1 MSVTDKLKKTKKK
14 VEETAKKKA
23 YSEKPGAKNPAKVSD
38 LVKMTPTKAIKGQG
52 QTVTKS
58 VPKAKNVTSQT
69 QIRKQAIQKKWAQQE
84 ERARYIGLDHV
95 LGRSPLYTLQRD
107 NAIGRTVQDRLDYSK
122 YLGTQKKELSDEE
135 KREEVRERLNVIA
148 RRLKDAGQPL
158 SSQDRKL
165 SSRDQKLIQNA
176 KTDYENAREQ
186 GNRALMEAAH
196 KRAENIRKGYGYS
209 GGTTGEDYI
218 SPDLSKEEIAML
230 TPEGQRRLKRAKMD
244 LETAQ
249 KSGDERKIA
258 EVEAAVARIIGNNA
272 NRKEGFKKVDGYEGG
287 NGQPRSKEPI
297 MSYQDW
303 EDRAYEGVYSVM
315 SAVPGSILSLVET
328 SNQAI
333 ENDFREKNWDY
344 INDKA
349 NRLYEYKAMLELAKK
364 GDGNPEWGT
373 VAQLEQQVRIAEIAE
388 KMRSVGTTVDPNLP
402 GQTFMRKS
410 MEAQQ
415 KFMEGRTGVDKLLA
429 SAALSMG
436 QMAPALAISAIPGVG
451 PAVGAGIMGA
461 QAAGS
466 KAYELNERGVDPAE
480 SQLRGIVSGGIES
493 LTEKI
498 PISNLLKVVKAG
510 GGASLLKT
518 MAKQAGIEATEE
530 SISYA
535 MNYAADVAYKDPE
548 AKFSVKDLLE
558 SAAVGAISGG
568 ALSGGGALLGR
579 AVTRNAGASGQA
591 VTPVRQ
597 SQEETRADTERQ
609 IRDQAAAMLTDEAT
623 VPETVRQTERA
634 TQQDVPVAEILK
646 RAPVSGN
653 VQQEMRNEAQT
664 ASSSQKAVPAK
675 TVNPTRI
682 EVREQAGSPVMEPNS
697 QVRQVLG
704 QAQTSMLTRMANTLG
719 DSGSKAIMAAWDNNG
734 NPGQYAADFVRVYN
748 RALSGTTVGR
758 IQAPASLTDAQ
769 VMAAYTAGQN
779 DRMASL
785 EQEKVNAK
793 QAEVAGRNTAVYA
806 TVDGS
811 EAGLVYD
818 DYVRDVMD
826 RDTAESVTTVAKQ
839 LGLRVQMVDSV
850 AGGMANA
857 DIQGSVVQIEK
868 NNPNPVRSLFGHE
881 MTHRV
886 QQLAPESYRAF
897 RDYVM
902 QSEKAQ
908 EDVQRKIT
916 EYKKAGV
923 ELSREA
929 AMDEITADY
938 AGEMIEDQNLLKRFI
953 ENNRSNRSLLR
964 RFLNA
969 VKDMARKLT
978 GSYQKQAND
987 AAALLEKAVEDASKQ
1002 AGKLQA
1008 NKNTAGKGGVRY
1020 SIRKEFA
1027 SEVQEWYENGMQQDE
1042 RFTIGSTGPV
1052 LQGLGAIESDIYTDG
1067 NKIKTIFEEHPEMGV
1082 REIKRIPE
1090 ILENPVLILKSRNV
1104 GRNPKGNNRLVLFG
1118 SIKAKDG
1125 RPIMCVLDLR
1135 PTENGFLL
1143 DDMQKVNSAYT
1154 KDVKPVEFVRAS
1166 SVLHADKKR
1175 TIPLLRSIGFKMPI
1189 ALLRDG
1195 SVGSIFY
1202 SGTNVNIHGV
1212 PFGEVISENE
1222 KLFDDVGVS
1231 YDAETESASPARFS
1245 PKTWNSSGYVT
1256 KREEAAKSLAD
1267 AMNISQKKAKQYI
1280 DDVNSIAKMIADD
1293 KMRLDYE
1300 ASPGR
1305 SSFISNA
1312 EYGGSIDFS
1321 TICKKRRLFTGTF
1334 EAIQEA
1340 LPNTAL
1346 TAEEFL
1352 EIRSMMAEKGYE
1364 VSCGLCYVEGSLA
1377 NMGQYT
1383 KQFIERYAATNPEY
1397 VPNMAEM
1404 NTASGQE
1411 KLRKDHPEVYEAYEY
1426 FMNHYGRLK
1435 PGDKALFASQQKPKM
1450 YQMATEYQG
1459 EILKKFGKKNSSVE
1473 NKNANG
1479 GLRLQSFSDFEIIHL
1494 IDSMQVIMDMSRVG
1508 LAGQAYTKVPDFAWA
1523 LGDTGL
1529 KINLSLIAKGV
1540 DGNGRLV
1547 LDEVEG
1553 MAEADAM
1560 ALRER
1565 YSDNVG
1571 TVLVAFTDRQL
1582 LAAMADERIDFIIPF
1597 HRSQWKTDQYEAMG
1611 LPANA
1616 KDFTLWQNEAYI
1628 EPVYNA
1634 SGKKQRPSNYMPN
1647 NYWNFRKSGKK
1658 NAEAYL
1664 KMCAENNRRPKF
1676 HYLLDKNKDGSYS
1689 LKKDGST
1696 DGYWKLLIDFKMYN
1710 NDGKGVPQRPV
1721 RPDFNMEQAERMLN
1735 EYSGGHSKFP
1745 AAQDVVDEF
1754 VTKYKQGKPEGTKF
1768 SLKGSDDYQ
1777 GLIEKYGA
1785 MEQGENPRARDVQVP
1800 SQTADGKKVSR
1811 TVRTVMEAAAT
1822 PEDMV
1827 PTIQEMVEKGEFSYE
1842 VAGDKAAIQAAE
1854 ATIRDKGFQASLM
1867 DWTSELA
1874 SGKIS
1879 KQNVADGWALYNA
1892 AAQAGDT
1899 KTAADILTRIVQH
1912 QRNAAQAVQATRI
1925 LKKMSPG
1932 AQLYGIQ
1939 RSVQNMQAELQSKY
1953 GDKAPDLKIPD
1964 ELVEQ
1969 YLNADT
1975 KEARDEAEKEM
1986 YTAIGKQMPS
1996 TFKDKWNS
2004 WRYLAMLFNVRT
2016 HIRNVSGNAFFALP
2030 VMVKNFVGT
2039 GLEGVGSAVSGGK
2052 MQKTKGLYGPELF
2065 KAAWKDYQNA
2075 KPQIMAGGKYD
2086 DSVAKRDA
2094 IEGGRRIFRIKFLE
2108 GIRKFNSWA
2117 LEVEDSWFAKPH
2129 YANALAQYCAS
2140 NKITAEQIQTGDGLS
2155 QADLDKARAY
2165 AIQEAQKATYR
2176 DFNQFSD
2183 FISGV
2188 GRYSGDNTV
2197 KKAFSSMVEGVLPF
2211 RKTPANIL
2219 VRAVEYSP
2227 AGLVSGIWELTYGV
2241 KTGKNTAAE
2250 ALDRLSAGL
2259 TGSGLF
2265 ALGVYLASQGL
2276 LIASGD
2282 DDDKQKDFDKLLGRQ
2297 DYSIEL
2303 RDGTNFTIDWLAP
2316 ECIPVFMGAEYFK
2329 AMADR
2334 EDTGAF
2340 SLTMFLDAMSKV
2352 TNPML
2357 EMSCLSSL
2365 NDLFD
2370 NLSGFKSGDV
2380 SSLVVVAANMAVSYL
2395 TQGVPTLFGQGERAS
2410 QEERMTTYTD
2420 KNKDLPPDWQY
2431 TLGKLS
2437 GRIPGWDYGQIPF
2450 IDAWGRTEN
2459 EGSTAERLLNN
2470 FINPAYMSQYKV
2482 SKLEAELQRLYDAT
2496 GESVLPQRADRSIT
2510 VNGEDVYLTAEQY
2523 ITYATQ
2529 KGTRAQSLL
2538 QEIISSSWYADMDD
2552 AAKAKIITDAL
2563 AVANEGAKL
2572 SVFPDYVS
2580 KNKAFLDASA
2590 MEGDGVPVGTFLMLS
2605 GIANAQE
2612 GVKNADGVTISDSA
2626 SYNKFKALRDSVVMD
2641 NLSAAQKEKVYDALE
2656 ISSKVRSMNES
2667 ALNQLGQDIEAKKNE
2682 PSVFSVLGE
2691 DKTDFVKE
2699 FYDTC
2704 DSFSSSYDG
2713 NGKPIKGQGK
2723 QDKIIAEINKY
2734 SNLTRKEKSSLYHMF
2749 YESDRNNPWA

>member
-23 YSEKPGAKNPAKVSD
+23 YAEKPGAKTQAKISNLVS
-38 LVKMTPTKAIKGQG
+38 MSPTKAVKGQG

-69 QIRKQAIQKKWAQQE
+69 QTRKQAIQKKWGQQE
-84 ERARYIGLDHV
+84 ERARSIGLEHV

-107 NAIGRTVQDRLDYSK
+107 NAIGRTVQDRLDFSK
-122 YLGTQKKELSDEE
+122 YLGTQPRELSDEE

-148 RRLKDAGQPL
+148 RQLKDAGQPL

-165 SSRDQKLIQNA
+165 SSRDQNLIRSA
-176 KTDYENAREQ
+176 KTEYDEAREQ

-196 KRAENIRKGYGYS
+196 KRAESVRKMQGYS
-209 GGTTGEDYI
+209 GGATGEDYI
-218 SPDLSKEEIAML
+218 SPKLSFYEKSKLNKEQETHL
-230 TPEGQRRLKRAKMD
+230 KRLKKNLEEAK
-244 LETAQ
+244 
-249 KSGDERKIA
+249 KSGDETKIA
-258 EVEAAVARIIGNNA
+258 QADAAIQRLLSGGRREKKESNVPTGPEDA
-272 NRKEGFKKVDGYEGG
+272 NGRKRE
-287 NGQPRSKEPI
+287 NGQAI
-297 MSYQDW
+297 SYEDW
-303 EDRAYEGVYSVM
+303 EKRAYEGVYSVM

-349 NRLYEYKAMLELAKK
+349 NRLQEYKTKLELAKK
-364 GDGNPEWGT
+364 GEGDPEWGT
-373 VAQLEQQVRIAEIAE
+373 VRQLEQQVRIAERAE
-388 KMRSVGTTVDPNLP
+388 KMRSAGTTVDPNLP
-402 GQTFMRKS
+402 GQTLMRKS

-436 QMAPALAISAIPGVG
+436 QMAPALAASAIPGVG
-451 PAVGAGIMGA
+451 PAIGAGIMGA

-466 KAYELNERGVDPAE
+466 KSYELNERGVDPAE
-480 SQLRGIVSGGIES
+480 AQLRGVTSGVIES
-493 LTEKI
+493 LTEKV

-535 MNYAADVAYKDPE
+535 LNYAADVAYKDPE
-548 AKFSVKDLLE
+548 ARFSMNDLLE

-568 ALSGGGALLGR
+568 ILSGGGSMLGR
-579 AVTRNAGASGQA
+579 AMNRNAGTSGQV

-597 SQEETRADTERQ
+597 EQKETRADTERQ
-609 IRDQAAAMLTDEAT
+609 IRDQAAAMLTGEAA
-623 VPETVRQTERA
+623 VPETVRQTERT
-634 TQQDVPVAEILK
+634 TQRDVPVAEILE

-653 VQQEMRNEAQT
+653 VQREMRNEAKT

-682 EVREQAGSPVMEPNS
+682 EVQGQDGSPVMEPNS
-697 QVRQVLG
+697 KVRQVLG

-748 RALSGTTVGR
+748 RSLSGTTVGR

-908 EDVQRKIT
+908 ADVQRKIT

-923 ELSREA
+923 ELSSEA
-929 AMDEITADY
+929 AMDEIAADY

-953 ENNRSNRSLLR
+953 ENNRSNQSLLH
-964 RFLNA
+964 RFLTA

-978 GSYQKQAND
+978 GSYQKRAND
-987 AAALLEKAVEDASKQ
+987 AAALLEKAVEDASRK

-1008 NKNTAGKGGVRY
+1008 NKNTARKGGVRY
-1020 SIRKEFA
+1020 SIRKEFT

-1042 RFTIGSTGPV
+1042 RFTLGSAGPV
-1052 LQGLGAIESDIYTDG
+1052 LQGLGAIESDIYMDG

-1090 ILENPVLILKSRNV
+1090 ILEDPVLILKSRNV

-1154 KDVKPVEFVRAS
+1154 KDVKPVEFIRAS

-1212 PFGEVISENE
+1212 PFGEVVSENE
-1222 KLFDDVGVS
+1222 K
-1231 YDAETESASPARFS
+1231 RFS
-1245 PKTWNSSGYVT
+1245 LKSPVEETKDLLALHNLTDQNLLDALQATASKSYRNIPDIKKDSGRLGSVESEEYKVQMQAVDTEIKSVIQKVRKGNKPHSENTFEEEDIIGTILMDTAKGKKTVDAIVKSFAREDYKISTQTAKDIQALYKAAASLPTEYFEAKPQRAVGFNEVLAAVIPDNSSDTLRSGLNDAGVNVLEY
-1256 KREEAAKSLAD
+1256 KAGDDAD
-1267 AMNISQKKAKQYI
+1267 
-1280 DDVNSIAKMIADD
+1280 
-1293 KMRLDYE
+1293 RLDKV
-1300 ASPGR
+1300 
-1305 SSFISNA
+1305 N
-1312 EYGGSIDFS
+1312 
-1321 TICKKRRLFTGTF
+1321 
-1334 EAIQEA
+1334 
-1340 LPNTAL
+1340 
-1346 TAEEFL
+1346 
-1352 EIRSMMAEKGYE
+1352 
-1364 VSCGLCYVEGSLA
+1364 
-1377 NMGQYT
+1377 
-1383 KQFIERYAATNPEY
+1383 
-1397 VPNMAEM
+1397 
-1404 NTASGQE
+1404 
-1411 KLRKDHPEVYEAYEY
+1411 
-1426 FMNHYGRLK
+1426 
-1435 PGDKALFASQQKPKM
+1435 
-1450 YQMATEYQG
+1450 
-1459 EILKKFGKKNSSVE
+1459 SVE
-1473 NKNANG
+1473 NA
-1479 GLRLQSFSDFEIIHL
+1479 
-1494 IDSMQVIMDMSRVG
+1494 
-1508 LAGQAYTKVPDFAWA
+1508 
-1523 LGDTGL
+1523 
-1529 KINLSLIAKGV
+1529 
-1540 DGNGRLV
+1540 
-1547 LDEVEG
+1547 
-1553 MAEADAM
+1553 
-1560 ALRER
+1560 
-1565 YSDNVG
+1565 
-1571 TVLVAFTDRQL
+1571 
-1582 LAAMADERIDFIIPF
+1582 
-1597 HRSQWKTDQYEAMG
+1597 
-1611 LPANA
+1611 
-1616 KDFTLWQNEAYI
+1616 
-1628 EPVYNA
+1628 
-1634 SGKKQRPSNYMPN
+1634 
-1647 NYWNFRKSGKK
+1647 
-1658 NAEAYL
+1658 
-1664 KMCAENNRRPKF
+1664 
-1676 HYLLDKNKDGSYS
+1676 
-1689 LKKDGST
+1689 
-1696 DGYWKLLIDFKMYN
+1696 
-1710 NDGKGVPQRPV
+1710 
-1721 RPDFNMEQAERMLN
+1721 
-1735 EYSGGHSKFP
+1735 
-1745 AAQDVVDEF
+1745 
-1754 VTKYKQGKPEGTKF
+1754 KF

-1842 VAGDKAAIQAAE
+1842 VAGDKAAIHAAE
-1854 ATIRDKGFQASLM
+1854 ATIREKGFQASLM

-2094 IEGGRRIFRIKFLE
+2094 IEDGRRIFQIKFLE
-2108 GIRKFNSWA
+2108 GIRKFNSRA

-2183 FISGV
+2183 FISGL

-2459 EGSTAERLLNN
+2459 EGSTADRLLNN

-2612 GVKNADGVTISDSA
+2612 GVKNVDGVTISDSA
-2626 SYNKFKALRDSVVMD
+2626 SYNKFKALIDSGVMD

-2667 ALNQLGQDIEAKKNE
+2667 ALNQLGQDIETKKNE
-2682 PSVFSVLGE
+2682 PSVFSILGE

-2734 SNLTRKEKSSLYHMF
+2734 SNLTRKEKSALYHMF